1 MVYYLQGDGERNDAH
16 FVVSPNNTVMVVA
29 EVGMTGCYDE
39 LMNVEDARKVYDK
52 LKKMGWRKVEKSRR
66 DFTEIQ
72 SDIKD

>member
-1 MVYYLQGDGERNDAH
+1 MVYYLQGIGERNDAH
-16 FVVSPNNTVMVVA
+16 FVVGPNNMVMVVA

-39 LMNVEDARKVYDK
+39 LMKVEDARKVYDK

-66 DFTEIQ
+66 SLDELQ